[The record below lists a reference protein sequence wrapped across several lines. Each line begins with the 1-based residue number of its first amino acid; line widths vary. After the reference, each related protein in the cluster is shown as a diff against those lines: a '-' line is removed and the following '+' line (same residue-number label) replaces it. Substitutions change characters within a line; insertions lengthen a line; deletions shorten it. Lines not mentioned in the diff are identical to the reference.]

1 VFFHQVSAFPRC
13 CVAAL
18 RNPAVRAFQHPQHG
32 YAGGGAGWPVWYI
45 SVLAGYGGG
54 VGGDELFD
62 YVGASA
68 KLAAMGMP
76 KYDDLSVEDMRA
88 ILYATARARPL
99 SPSASRTTRRRVR
112 PQRQLVLELVNS
124 SVSRPHPLSGEK
136 RRSRYNGSASA
147 IQKRTIS
154 IATVARA

>member
-62 YVGASA
+62 YGWRFGEAGGHGHAEVRRSECRRYARDLVRHGARQ
-68 KLAAMGMP
+68 AA
-76 KYDDLSVEDMRA
+76 LSV
-88 ILYATARARPL
+88 
-99 SPSASRTTRRRVR
+99 S
-112 PQRQLVLELVNS
+112 
-124 SVSRPHPLSGEK
+124 K
-136 RRSRYNGSASA
+136 
-147 IQKRTIS
+147 
-154 IATVARA
+154 